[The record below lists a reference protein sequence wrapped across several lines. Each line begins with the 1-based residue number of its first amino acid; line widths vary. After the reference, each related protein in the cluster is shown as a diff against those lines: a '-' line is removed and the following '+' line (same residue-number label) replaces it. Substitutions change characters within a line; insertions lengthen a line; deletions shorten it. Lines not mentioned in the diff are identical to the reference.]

1 MSEVLSAEVKASR
14 RSIGVFLLAGLALG
28 IVVAFPFVASPYALR
43 VGILIAYYAYLGQA
57 WNILGGY
64 TGQFSFGHAAFFG
77 LGAYTSSLLFA
88 KLGVTPWIGM
98 LAGAVAAATMGAFIG
113 LLCFRYGLRGPYF
126 SLATLAFAEILRVI
140 ALNWR
145 AVGGAMGVLLPL
157 RESFWAMQFPEG
169 PPYYAIIMTMLAG
182 ITMLTYLLEQSRVGA
197 YFVAIRES
205 EDAAEAIG
213 VDTMRYKVLAMALSS
228 GLTALGGT
236 FYAQY
241 FSYIDPNLAFGIDVS
256 VAVLLPVIIGGVG
269 TLFGP
274 IAGSLILTP
283 LGEVTRRLLGGYRGV
298 HLMLFGA
305 ILVAVILF
313 LPHGI
318 AGAIQERQRIG
329 RRFSHDPPRSS

>member
-1 MSEVLSAEVKASR
+1 MNDVVTAEVKFTR
-14 RSIGVFLLAGLALG
+14 RSRGMLLLAGLALG
-28 IVVAFPFVASPYALR
+28 AVIAFPFLASPYALR

-64 TGQFSFGHAAFFG
+64 AGQFSFGHAAFFG
-77 LGAYTSSLLFA
+77 IGAYTSSLLFA

-98 LAGAVAAATMGAFIG
+98 FAGALGAAAMGTFIG
-113 LLCFRYGLRGPYF
+113 FLCFRYGLRGPYF

-157 RESFWAMQFPEG
+157 RESFWTMQFPEG
-169 PPYYAIIMTMLAG
+169 PPYYAIIVTMLGG
-182 ITMLTYLLEQSRVGA
+182 IMLLTSFLEQSRIGT
-197 YFVAIRES
+197 YLVAIRES
-205 EDAAEAIG
+205 EDAAEALG
-213 VDTMRYKVLAMALSS
+213 VDTRRYKIVAMALSS

-269 TLFGP
+269 SLFGP
-274 IAGSLILTP
+274 LAGSLILTP

-305 ILVAVILF
+305 ILVAVILY
-313 LPHGI
+313 LPHGLV
-318 AGAIQERQRIG
+318 GTFQEKRRMG
-329 RRFSHDPPRSS
+329 RRWLP